1 MTKHAIFDMF
11 QLKNFAHPL
20 SVQLNLWKH
29 GHQRYPGLL
38 ELKPCLRVLTGT
50 TPPQL
55 QNIVPVEVL
64 VRELQVLIHN
74 VFHISC
80 VSFGVRG
87 RDRNTTDVEDGCGSG
102 SV

>member
-1 MTKHAIFDMF
+1 MAKPAIFGMY
-11 QLKNFAHPL
+11 QLKNLPHPL

-29 GHQRYPGLL
+29 RHQRYPGLL

-55 QNIVPVEVL
+55 QNIVPLEVL
-64 VRELQVLIHN
+64 VRELQVLIHD
-74 VFHISC
+74 VSHISC

-87 RDRNTTDVEDGCGSG
+87 RDRNTTDVENGCGSG